1 MGVEY
6 EVQASKFNLSI
17 NGRFGSVFLVQFWAP
32 LRGKEENKNY
42 RYKSEQKRHPKW
54 VSFFR
59 EPSRTSWKMW
69 TFYRDLAVSDQV
81 TLTNEG
87 DVPKEKK
94 SLGLGLGETD
104 GLPEIGPWNKTP
116 VTSSLSLYAVTL
128 YKYKKCGI
136 GESNSSG
143 QLGKLVPSR

>member
-42 RYKSEQKRHPKW
+42 RYKSEKKRHPKW
-54 VSFFR
+54 VSFLR

-94 SLGLGLGETD
+94 LG
-104 GLPEIGPWNKTP
+104 
-116 VTSSLSLYAVTL
+116 A
-128 YKYKKCGI
+128 GI
-136 GESNSSG
+136 GRNRWLARNRSLEQNTG
-143 QLGKLVPSR
+143 D